1 MGAFTAMKQQ
11 IIFFDGVCNLCNGAV
26 QFIIKRDTKKT
37 FQFASLQS
45 AFAHDQ
51 LKEHQI
57 DVTALQS
64 IVLKSGNTIYT
75 KSTAALRIAKQLSG
89 GWPLLYSFM
98 IIPAFIRDWVY
109 DGIAKNRYRWFGKQ
123 DVCMV
128 PTPDLKDRFLD

>member
-1 MGAFTAMKQQ
+1 VGAFTAMKQQ

>member
-1 MGAFTAMKQQ
+1 MKQQ